1 MAKKKDILS
10 SYDSSGDDFAIKMSY
25 NNGYLTKEKDLLN
38 VNVPGKTNKT
48 DSSPDDILQVAVQ
61 CKKCGVYMDFIAG
74 KEWCSGKYVC
84 PICKEY
90 VTEETSLNA
99 ISSGNNFFDYDDIFG
114 RWK

>member
-10 SYDSSGDDFAIKMSY
+10 SYESSGDDFAIKMSY

-38 VNVPGKTNKT
+38 VNGPGKTNKT

-61 CKKCGVYMDFIAG
+61 CTKCGVYMDFIAG
-74 KEWCSGKYVC
+74 QEWCSGKYVC

-90 VTEETSLNA
+90 VTEEDSLNA
-99 ISSGNNFFDYDDIFG
+99 ISSGNYFFDYDDIFG